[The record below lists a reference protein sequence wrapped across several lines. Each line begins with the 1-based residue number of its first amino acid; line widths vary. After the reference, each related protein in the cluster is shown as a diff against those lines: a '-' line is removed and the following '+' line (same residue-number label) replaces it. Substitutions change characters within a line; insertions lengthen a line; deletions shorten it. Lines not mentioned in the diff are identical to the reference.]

1 VARTPG
7 ISAKQVELLGRLKR
21 TPALRGFSL
30 VGGTAIA
37 SLFEHRH
44 SHDLDLFAS
53 KELDAAMHA
62 LVRAGAMV
70 RVQTEVMV
78 GLVFDGVDIDLV
90 RYPYPLL
97 TPPTPGPGGFPRAGV
112 MDLAVMKLAAIG
124 RRGLR
129 RDFWDLFVLLE
140 GGGLTIEQ
148 VVKAYRKRYR
158 TSASDGYHLIRALAY
173 FEDAERD
180 DPRVIGLSLARWQTI
195 RSFFEAESARLLGR

>member
-1 VARTPG
+1 
-7 ISAKQVELLGRLKR
+7 
-21 TPALRGFSL
+21 
-30 VGGTAIA
+30 
-37 SLFEHRH
+37 
-44 SHDLDLFAS
+44 
-53 KELDAAMHA
+53 
-62 LVRAGAMV
+62 MV

-180 DPRVIGLSLARWQTI
+180 DPRVIGLTPARWQTI